1 MSKLRPSE
9 LDFLRRW
16 QHPEKARA
24 TVTKRPIKTRFRK
37 PEPPSPDDI
46 VLRQVPDELT
56 MPMLEATMHH
66 PELATMLLDA
76 ARKREGLANE

>member
-16 QHPEKARA
+16 QQPDKSRA
-24 TVTKRPIKTRFRK
+24 KVTKRPIKTRFRK

-56 MPMLEATMHH
+56 MPMLEATIQH
-66 PELATMLLDA
+66 PELAAMLLEA
-76 ARKREGLANE
+76 ASKRER